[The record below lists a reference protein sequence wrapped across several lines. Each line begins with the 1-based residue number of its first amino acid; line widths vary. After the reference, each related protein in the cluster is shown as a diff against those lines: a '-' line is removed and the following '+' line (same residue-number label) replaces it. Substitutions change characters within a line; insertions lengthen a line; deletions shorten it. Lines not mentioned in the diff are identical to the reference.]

1 MSRSARVGQVVLVL
15 LGVLCAVIAVSVYAP
30 MEEPFEP
37 DAQALVATFGV
48 GFGALVVVLATA
60 GLGSRQAWAW
70 GALWVLPVFLA
81 SHVLLLG
88 TVLPDGV
95 LMVVAVAAL
104 AATRTRDRVYETAGP
119 ARSASGRA
127 GGV

>member
-1 MSRSARVGQVVLVL
+1 MSRPARVGQVVLAL

-30 MEEPFEP
+30 MEDPFEP

-104 AATRTRDRVYETAGP
+104 AATRPRERVYESPSTAG
-119 ARSASGRA
+119 AGSARA
-127 GGV
+127 GRH